1 MEMIPYK
8 TFRSHLRELCLM
20 RVSDAI
26 KGIDAIN
33 MVERDR
39 GYLLPYE
46 ARNHKCF
53 EKQLELNE
61 NLLLSIDPEY
71 SKIQ

>member
-1 MEMIPYK
+1 
-8 TFRSHLRELCLM
+8 M

-46 ARNHKCF
+46 ARNHKSF

>member
-1 MEMIPYK
+1 
-8 TFRSHLRELCLM
+8 M

-46 ARNHKCF
+46 TRNHKCF

-61 NLLLSIDPEY
+61 KLLLSIDPEY